1 MRIGDT
7 LIHDGRRYVI
17 LGFDPEGVTPRM
29 VYAEDAEMGPQS
41 AAFRARQHDEKP
53 PIQPTFVSYAGRPAS
68 NRYEVMPPRSV
79 PTWTTVFPS

>member
-1 MRIGDT
+1 MMA
-7 LIHDGRRYVI
+7 GRHVI
-17 LGFDPEGVTPRM
+17 LGFDPEGVKPRM
-29 VYAEDAEMGPQS
+29 VYAEDAETGPQG

-53 PIQPTFVSYAGRPAS
+53 PIQPTFVIRRPPAS